1 MVDAVMGDVAAMA
14 VSLIRIEGEM
24 IVTEM
29 AGISPI
35 ETWGASGRR
44 LSSTF
49 QATVGRSRSAKSA
62 ELSQGLIVHDSSSA
76 QSSGYDATVDP
87 VVIMVSH
94 QNSTM
99 LDRLG
104 FLHVRGEAL
113 QALRPAHFHSGQIL
127 RGRWCYGQN
136 LCVQR

>member
-1 MVDAVMGDVAAMA
+1 MIPAARNPWA
-14 VSLIRIEGEM
+14 VSRTDESKLL
-24 IVTEM
+24 
-29 AGISPI
+29 
-35 ETWGASGRR
+35 RR
-44 LSSTF
+44 
-49 QATVGRSRSAKSA
+49 VRSVLMLFLAIANCSC
-62 ELSQGLIVHDSSSA
+62 E
-76 QSSGYDATVDP
+76 SSGYDATVDP